1 MGIAIAA
8 ACLCMPKVIWWNAK
22 LLKALAIDTQYNLFA
37 LAFLVIKTY
46 TIGRDR
52 SPKRNRRDIILSS
65 LIYPSP
71 SKGYSRG
78 LGYP

>member
-8 ACLCMPKVIWWNAK
+8 ACLCMPKVIWNAK

-52 SPKRNRRDIILSS
+52 RPIN
-65 LIYPSP
+65 
-71 SKGYSRG
+71 
-78 LGYP
+78 

>member
-8 ACLCMPKVIWWNAK
+8 ACLCMPKVIWNAK

-52 SPKRNRRDIILSS
+52 RPINPDRRDIVLSS
-65 LIYPSP
+65 LIYSSP

>member
-1 MGIAIAA
+1 MSLHAESNLE
-8 ACLCMPKVIWWNAK
+8 C
-22 LLKALAIDTQYNLFA
+22 KATESLAIYTQYNLFA
-37 LAFLVIKTY
+37 LAFLVIKTS

-52 SPKRNRRDIILSS
+52 RPINPDRRDIVLSS
-65 LIYPSP
+65 LIFSSP